1 MIIIDKKIINYFNL
15 MLLEWINSNKTL
27 SEDNLK

>member
-15 MLLEWINSNKTL
+15 MLVEWINSNKTL